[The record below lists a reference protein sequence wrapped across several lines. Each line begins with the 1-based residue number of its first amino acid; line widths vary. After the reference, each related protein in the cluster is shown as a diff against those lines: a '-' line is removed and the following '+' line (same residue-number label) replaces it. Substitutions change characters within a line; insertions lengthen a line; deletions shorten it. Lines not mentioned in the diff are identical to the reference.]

1 MKQFIK
7 CLKRNPDPNLE
18 VDISL
23 KNDIRYEWVG
33 LAIYYSLQC
42 LSKR

>member
-1 MKQFIK
+1 MFKK
-7 CLKRNPDPNLE
+7 NPDPNLE

-33 LAIYYSLQC
+33 LTIYYS
-42 LSKR
+42 SMFE